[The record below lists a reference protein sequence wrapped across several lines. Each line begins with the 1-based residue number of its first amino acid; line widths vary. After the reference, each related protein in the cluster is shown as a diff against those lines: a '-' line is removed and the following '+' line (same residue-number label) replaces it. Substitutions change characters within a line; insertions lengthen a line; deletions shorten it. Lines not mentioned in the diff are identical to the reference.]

1 MRTIMMQAAV
11 TTALIAS
18 ATAAHAAGT
27 LKVGPGATYANPCAA
42 VAAAQPND
50 VIEIAPGTYTDSCS
64 IGVAGITLKGV
75 GGRPKIDLS
84 GTDHPAQYKGIYV
97 VEADGVRIENLELM
111 GAHISDA
118 NGGNAAGIRVT
129 GSDVVVHGC
138 YIHDNQNGILGTE
151 AKAGSNLTV
160 ENTEL
165 AHNALGDGCN
175 VGGCTHN
182 IYVSFGKL
190 VFQYNWSHDVAND
203 TADKGHLFKSRSKQN
218 FILYNR
224 LTGQAGPDSYEV
236 NLPNGGLTVLV
247 GNVIQKGPN
256 AGNPTLLSYGE
267 EGLSNPDTRVFAV
280 NNTFVNDRP
289 GGLFM
294 NLAGTSTLTA
304 HNNLFVGAGTVS
316 NKGTLG
322 VDNLSGMNPMFVD
335 PATYDYRLKAGSP
348 AIDKGIA
355 PGMADAFSLVPTFEY
370 VHPTSSVPRKDD
382 GKLDIG
388 AFELG
393 TDLSG
398 AGADAGA
405 GAHADGGGAGAGAG
419 GGGGA
424 PGSNSGG
431 PAAPGAG
438 QDDGGAPANDT
449 ATDGE
454 ASGCAVSSA
463 TGGASGDGRTGRSTN
478 HGAWLLALA
487 VGLAAAW
494 RARGGR
500 ASAR

>member
-1 MRTIMMQAAV
+1 MRTILTSVAV
-11 TTALIAS
+11 TMAFLAT
-18 ATAAHAAGT
+18 ATAASAAT
-27 LKVGPGATYANPCAA
+27 RKVGPGATYAKPCDA

-50 VIEIAPGTYTDSCS
+50 VIEIAPGTYTDTCS
-64 IGVAGITLKGV
+64 IGVAGLTLKGV

-97 VEADGVRIENLELM
+97 VEADGVRIENLELT

-118 NGGNAAGIRVT
+118 NGSNAAGIRVT
-129 GSDVVVHGC
+129 GSDLVVHGC

-175 VGGCTHN
+175 QGGCTHN

-224 LTGQAGPDSYEV
+224 LTGEGGPDSYEV

-247 GNVIQKGPN
+247 GNVIQKGTS
-256 AGNPTLLSYGE
+256 AGNPTLFSYGE

-289 GGLFM
+289 GGTFM
-294 NLAGTSTLTA
+294 NLSGAATLTA
-304 HNNLFVGAGTVS
+304 HNNLFAGAGTPS
-316 NKGTLG
+316 NKGALSA
-322 VDNLSGMNPMFVD
+322 DNIASINPMFVD
-335 PATYDYRLKAGSP
+335 AATYNYRLKAGSP
-348 AIDKGIA
+348 AADKGVA
-355 PGMADAFSLVPTFEY
+355 AGSADAFSLVPAFEY
-370 VHPTSSVPRKDD
+370 VQAMSSVARLDD
-382 GKLDIG
+382 GKIDVG

-398 AGADAGA
+398 AGMDGGAGQPGGGTDDAGA
-405 GAHADGGGAGAGAG
+405 AGGGGGGAGAGSS
-419 GGGGA
+419 GA
-424 PGSNSGG
+424 PGDV
-431 PAAPGAG
+431 A
-438 QDDGGAPANDT
+438 
-449 ATDGE
+449 
-454 ASGCAVSSA
+454 
-463 TGGASGDGRTGRSTN
+463 ASGDATN
-478 HGAWLLALA
+478 GASPGADAAGDNGSSGCTMTSAPMGSASSAGLLVLAL
-487 VGLAAAW
+487 GLVAAW
-494 RARGGR
+494 RSRR
-500 ASAR
+500 KSS

>member
-1 MRTIMMQAAV
+1 MRTNMMQAALAV
-11 TTALIAS
+11 ALL
-18 ATAAHAAGT
+18 ATATSARAATT
-27 LKVGPGATYANPCAA
+27 LKVGPGAAYTKPCDA
-42 VAAAQPND
+42 VAAAHAND

-97 VEADGVRIENLELM
+97 VEADGVRIENLELT
-111 GAHISDA
+111 GAHISDG

-129 GSDVVVHGC
+129 GSDLVVHGC

-151 AKAGSNLTV
+151 SKAGSNLTV

-175 VGGCTHN
+175 QGGCTHN

-190 VFQYNWSHDVAND
+190 LFQYNWSHDVAND

-224 LTGQAGPDSYEV
+224 LTGEGGLDSYEV

-247 GNVIQKGPN
+247 GNVIQKGTN

-280 NNTFVNDRP
+280 NNTFVNDRA

-294 NLAGTSTLTA
+294 NIAGSATLTA
-304 HNNLFVGAGTVS
+304 HNNLFVGAGNVS
-316 NKGTLG
+316 NKGALSA
-322 VDNLSGMNPMFVD
+322 DNLSGIAPMFVD
-335 PATYDYRLKAGSP
+335 AATYDFRLKPGSP
-348 AIDKGIA
+348 AVDKGVA
-355 PGMADAFSLVPTFEY
+355 PGMADTFSLVPAFEY
-370 VHPTSSVPRKDD
+370 LGPMKSVARKDD
-382 GKLDIG
+382 GKIDVG

-398 AGADAGA
+398 MSAADAG
-405 GAHADGGGAGAGAG
+405 GGTGGGAGSGAEDGGVG
-419 GGGGA
+419 GG
-424 PGSNSGG
+424 SGG
-431 PAAPGAG
+431 PGANGAGNDPGAATNG
-438 QDDGGAPANDT
+438 ADPAADGAGD
-449 ATDGE
+449 
-454 ASGCAVSSA
+454 AS
-463 TGGASGDGRTGRSTN
+463 TGGCTMSSGPLGTSSVTGLF
-478 HGAWLLALA
+478 AVAL
-487 VGLAAAW
+487 GLIATM
-494 RARGGR
+494 RARR
-500 ASAR
+500 RSARRSA